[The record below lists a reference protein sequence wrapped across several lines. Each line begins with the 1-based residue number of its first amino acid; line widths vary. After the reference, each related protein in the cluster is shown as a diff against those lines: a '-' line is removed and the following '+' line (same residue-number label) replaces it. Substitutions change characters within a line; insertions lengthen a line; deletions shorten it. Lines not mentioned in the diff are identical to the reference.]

1 MTWAEIQTLLKYDYY
16 SVKDQWEQ
24 ARLVA
29 YMTAQVN
36 SKRKLT
42 FQDIVEFPWE
52 NEEDEEEVKPI
63 SQEEIKRLQEKAK
76 EYGKSIR

>member
-24 ARLVA
+24 ARLIA